1 MLALFAERGG
11 DPDRPGKRDPLD
23 PLLWRAA
30 RAGEP
35 SWPGGALGPGRP
47 GWHIECAAIALRAPR
62 ACAFD
67 VQGGGSD
74 LVFPH
79 HEMSAA
85 HAHVAHRRAA
95 VRPGVRARRDG
106 RAWTARR

>member
-35 SWPGGALGPGRP
+35 SWDG
-47 GWHIECAAIALRAPR
+47 
-62 ACAFD
+62 
-67 VQGGGSD
+67 
-74 LVFPH
+74 
-79 HEMSAA
+79 
-85 HAHVAHRRAA
+85 
-95 VRPGVRARRDG
+95 RARR
-106 RAWTARR
+106 RAGPAGTSSAP